1 MGSWITFKLKSS
13 YNYALRSNDHSYVS
27 EEALM
32 GTCRSYYP
40 RSNLL
45 FLGENK
51 LSDSYLYND
60 AYRAT
65 LGYKCYF
72 GL

>member
-51 LSDSYLYND
+51 LPDSYLYND